1 MKKLLTS
8 LIAASLFL
16 PITTLASSTRPG
28 SRVTHQSLN
37 SSARTRGP
45 SCLVLEDD
53 GEFVEEKWK
62 KCEVVIDETGVT
74 HPIGKIVN
82 VVQWTTEKKEFNVA
96 GGIVGGAAGATVGFA
111 AGLGTCVFAGPFCLI
126 TAPAL
131 MNAGGGV
138 GAGAGGQ
145 GTGKFFTVV
154 GDDIN
159 GRRLI
164 QEFRYGSG
172 RTVREAQ
179 KQLLNTTGL
188 AEGETRT

>member
-8 LIAASLFL
+8 LIAASLLL
-16 PITTLASSTRPG
+16 PTTTLASSTRPG
-28 SRVTHQSLN
+28 SRVTHDSLN
-37 SSARTRGP
+37 SSARAKGTT
-45 SCLVLEDD
+45 CLVLVDD

-145 GTGKFFTVV
+145 GAGKFFTVV

-164 QEFRYGSG
+164 QEFHYSSG
-172 RTVREAQ
+172 RTVKKAQ
-179 KQLLNTTGL
+179 KKLL
-188 AEGETRT
+188 

>member
-8 LIAASLFL
+8 LIAASLLL
-16 PITTLASSTRPG
+16 PTTTLASSTRPG

-45 SCLVLEDD
+45 SCLVLDDD

-154 GDDIN
+154 GDDAQ
-159 GRRLI
+159 GQRLI
-164 QEFRYGSG
+164 QEWYDSSG
-172 RTVREAQ
+172 KAARKAS
-179 KQLLNTTGL
+179 KQLLNTTKL
-188 AEGETRT
+188 AEGETR

>member
-8 LIAASLFL
+8 LIAASLLL
-16 PITTLASSTRPG
+16 PTTTLASSTRPG
-28 SRVTHQSLN
+28 SRVTHDSLN
-37 SSARTRGP
+37 SSARSKGTT
-45 SCLVLEDD
+45 CLVLVDD

-111 AGLGTCVFAGPFCLI
+111 AGLGSCVFAGPFCLI

-164 QEFRYGSG
+164 QEFYLKSG
-172 RTVREAQ
+172 KAVKIES
-179 KQLLNTTGL
+179 KKLLKTTGL
-188 AEGETRT
+188 AEGEVRK

>member
-1 MKKLLTS
+1 MKKILTAV
-8 LIAASLFL
+8 IAATMLMPSM
-16 PITTLASSTRPG
+16 TLASSIRPG
-28 SRVTHQSLN
+28 SRITHDSLN
-37 SSARTRGP
+37 SNSRK
-45 SCLVLEDD
+45 SISNCLVLVDD
-53 GEFVEEKWK
+53 GEYVEEKWE

-164 QEFRYGSG
+164 QEFHYSSG
-172 RTVREAQ
+172 RTVKKAQ
-179 KQLLNTTGL
+179 KKLLKTTKL
-188 AEGETRT
+188 AEGEVR

>member
-1 MKKLLTS
+1 MKKILMPLM
-8 LIAASLFL
+8 AATMLVPSM
-16 PITTLASSTRPG
+16 TLASSVRPG

-37 SSARTRGP
+37 SGSSSRSKTL
-45 SCLVLEDD
+45 CLN
-53 GEFVEEKWK
+53 EKEK
-62 KCEVVIDETGVT
+62 FAEKCEVTIDETGVQGPVGHIT
-74 HPIGKIVN
+74 N
-82 VVQWTTEKKEFNVA
+82 VVQWTTEEKDFNIA

-154 GDDIN
+154 GDDAQGN
-159 GRRLI
+159 RLI
-164 QEFRYGSG
+164 QEFYITSG
-172 RTVREAQ
+172 KAVRIES
-179 KQLLNTTGL
+179 KKLLKATGL
-188 AEGETRT
+188 AEGEVKG

>member
-1 MKKLLTS
+1 MTALMLVPS
-8 LIAASLFL
+8 
-16 PITTLASSTRPG
+16 TTLASSIRPG
-28 SRVTHQSLN
+28 ARPQTYKPKAPKSL
-37 SSARTRGP
+37 
-45 SCLVLEDD
+45 VED
-53 GEFVEEKWK
+53 VWQ

-138 GAGAGGQ
+138 GAGAGGEFTASGVFADIIKASQ
-145 GTGKFFTVV
+145 ENGKH
-154 GDDIN
+154 
-159 GRRLI
+159 
-164 QEFRYGSG
+164 
-172 RTVREAQ
+172 
-179 KQLLNTTGL
+179 
-188 AEGETRT
+188 

>member
-1 MKKLLTS
+1 MKKVIAVMTLLMLVPSTV
-8 LIAASLFL
+8 
-16 PITTLASSTRPG
+16 LASSIRPG
-28 SRVTHQSLN
+28 SRVTHDSLN
-37 SSARTRGP
+37 SNSRKGT
-45 SCLVLEDD
+45 SNCLVLVDD
-53 GEFVEEKWK
+53 GEYVEEKWK
-62 KCEVVIDETGVT
+62 TCEVVIDETGVT

-82 VVQWTTEKKEFNVA
+82 VVQWTTEEKEFNIA

-164 QEFRYGSG
+164 QEFYLKSG
-172 RTVREAQ
+172 KAVRIES
-179 KQLLNTTGL
+179 KKLLKTTGL
-188 AEGETRT
+188 AEGEVRK

>member
-8 LIAASLFL
+8 LIAASLLL
-16 PITTLASSTRPG
+16 PTTTLASSTRPG
-28 SRVTHQSLN
+28 SRVTHDSLN
-37 SSARTRGP
+37 SSARAKGTT
-45 SCLVLEDD
+45 CLVLVDD

-145 GTGKFFTVV
+145 GAGKFFTVV

-164 QEFRYGSG
+164 QEFHYSSG
-172 RTVREAQ
+172 RTVKKAQ
-179 KQLLNTTGL
+179 KKLLKTTQL
-188 AEGETRT
+188 AEGEVR

>member
-8 LIAASLFL
+8 LIAASLLL
-16 PITTLASSTRPG
+16 PTTTLASSTRPG
-28 SRVTHQSLN
+28 SRVTHDSLN
-37 SSARTRGP
+37 SSARTKGP
-45 SCLVLEDD
+45 TCLVLVDD

-138 GAGAGGQ
+138 GAGAGGK
-145 GTGKFFTVV
+145 GTGMFFTVV
-154 GDDIN
+154 GDDAQ
-159 GRRLI
+159 GQRLI
-164 QEFRYGSG
+164 QEIYYSTGKA
-172 RTVREAQ
+172 VRKAS
-179 KQLLNTTGL
+179 KDLLNTTKL
-188 AEGETRT
+188 VEGETR

>member
-8 LIAASLFL
+8 LIAASLLL
-16 PITTLASSTRPG
+16 PTTTLASSIRPG
-28 SRVTHQSLN
+28 SRVTHDSLN
-37 SSARTRGP
+37 SSARAKGTT
-45 SCLVLEDD
+45 CLVLVDD

-164 QEFRYGSG
+164 QEFHYSSG
-172 RTVREAQ
+172 RTVKKAQ
-179 KQLLNTTGL
+179 KKLLKTTQL
-188 AEGETRT
+188 AEGEVR

>member
-8 LIAASLFL
+8 LIAASLLL
-16 PITTLASSTRPG
+16 PTTTLASSTRPG
-28 SRVTHQSLN
+28 SRVTHDSLN
-37 SSARTRGP
+37 SSARAKGTT
-45 SCLVLEDD
+45 CLVLVDD

-131 MNAGGGV
+131 MNAGGGG

-164 QEFRYGSG
+164 QEFHYSSG
-172 RTVREAQ
+172 RTVKKAQ
-179 KQLLNTTGL
+179 KKLLKTTQL
-188 AEGETRT
+188 AEGEVR